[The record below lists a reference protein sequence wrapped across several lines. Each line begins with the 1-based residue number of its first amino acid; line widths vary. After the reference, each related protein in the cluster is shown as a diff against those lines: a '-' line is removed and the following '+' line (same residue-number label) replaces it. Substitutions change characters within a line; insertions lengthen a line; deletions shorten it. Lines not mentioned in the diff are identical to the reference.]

1 MPLSANSLVHFT
13 NAKDALCG
21 ILNEAFKLSY
31 CREGLVVGGEQFSMH
46 ISMVSFCDIPLSAI
60 KNHIVSYGSYGLGS
74 GKVRGKCSKLNTML
88 YIEQESLLSQSYKM
102 ALKHFVLGE
111 AKNSEATDSG
121 RLALLDILRCIK
133 NYEGCPRRRNGQRIP
148 EYRFSDER
156 EWRFVPKSDEDITM
170 VFEDSHFQKPWIK
183 EMVVSETSTLR
194 LDFNANNVRYIA
206 VGNDS
211 EINGLVN
218 YLMHIKN
225 PRYSQEVVDR
235 LTARILTRDQI
246 MEDI

>member
-1 MPLSANSLVHFT
+1 
-13 NAKDALCG
+13 
-21 ILNEAFKLSY
+21 
-31 CREGLVVGGEQFSMH
+31 
-46 ISMVSFCDIPLSAI
+46 
-60 KNHIVSYGSYGLGS
+60 
-74 GKVRGKCSKLNTML
+74 
-88 YIEQESLLSQSYKM
+88 
-102 ALKHFVLGE
+102 
-111 AKNSEATDSG
+111 
-121 RLALLDILRCIK
+121 
-133 NYEGCPRRRNGQRIP
+133 
-148 EYRFSDER
+148 
-156 EWRFVPKSDEDITM
+156 M